1 MAHGRI
7 GGQSV
12 SEVVIYMEGGGSG
25 RGTKGALRRGMDTFL
40 AELKNT
46 AQERSWRWKLVCCG
60 DRDRAFKAFK
70 DAQKHAD
77 DATVLLLVDAEGPV
91 AGAHRHH
98 LFVQDGWDLQGV
110 DDDAVHLMTQTMET
124 WIVAD
129 PDALDAYYG
138 RDFHA
143 NVLPNARNLETVAK
157 ADVAQAL
164 KRATEST
171 KKGAYHKTRHASY
184 LLKRIDARKV
194 RQRCPGCDQLFG
206 VLRQAMAT
214 GGARENGR
222 SQRR

>member
-1 MAHGRI
+1 M
-7 GGQSV
+7 

-25 RGTKGALRRGMDTFL
+25 SANKGALRQGMDRFL
-40 AELKNT
+40 DELKKL
-46 AQERSWRWKLVCCG
+46 AKKQSWRWNLVCCG
-60 DRDRAFKAFK
+60 ARGEAFRDFK
-70 DAQKHAD
+70 DARNHAY

-91 AGAHRHH
+91 AGAHRRH
-98 LFVQDGWDLQGV
+98 LAVQDRWDLQGV
-110 DDDAVHLMTQTMET
+110 YDDDVHLMIQTMET

-129 PDALDAYYG
+129 PGALADYYG
-138 RDFHA
+138 QGFRA
-143 NVLPNARNLETVAK
+143 NALPNAPNLETVAK

-171 KKGAYHKTRHASY
+171 KKGAYHKTRHASD

-194 RQRCPGCDQLFG
+194 RQRCPGCDQLFR

-214 GGARENGR
+214 GGARENGC